1 MKTVG
6 KSEEVNGMNRNIYR
20 FCLITA
26 IVLAVF
32 TGILYYHFYQAEE
45 AAPKEGTL
53 VWSEFEED
61 DYERQQ

>member
-1 MKTVG
+1 
-6 KSEEVNGMNRNIYR
+6 MNRNIYR

-53 VWSEFEED
+53 VWSELEED